1 VSWSAAFLDALAE
14 PTTSLD
20 FVVEYV
26 ETVDFGIAW
35 SAGSGVSPGVID
47 TTCYLAPDTVQVQGA
62 RMSPRG
68 WSATLGAFSLGLVG
82 DLATF
87 WSSVPRGAV
96 LRLRAAPIG
105 WPLADYQT
113 IAVGVF
119 WKASRQGRAPLW
131 TVEVR
136 DLLAGVLRPPTKTG
150 VPLFNGLSSTEVDS
164 GYTVG
169 DTTLRVLG
177 TSLFEKETSSLT
189 GGSATGAVQVTNGSG
204 DTFFLTYTGTA
215 TGPIRFTG
223 VSATGQFGT
232 TAHNAAVGSAVAE
245 VAYLHGHPLDIARR
259 ILTSSDGSNGG
270 WDRLPSTWGLRIRYT
285 LLDHTD
291 ITTHRDQV
299 MVPSSGSWVL
309 DIPETETQEDG
320 PGWLSGI
327 LSTLGVFVCQRQGL
341 LTVRPGQA
349 SITASYV
356 LDFDLTDA
364 DLLTDATI
372 EHDDYDTE
380 HAPEYD
386 STRVTSA
393 TSSTTSAGSAGVATL
408 PADDL
413 LDYDVSAYLFDNE
426 SACRSEIL
434 ARVTESAQRIPERVA
449 LSCTLRAAQLAP
461 GDVIRLTSAV
471 LSSRT
476 RPAGFLGSAVLVS
489 EVSTDWLSGV
499 VRLVLLCYPPT
510 DDR

>member
-20 FVVEYV
+20 FAVEYV

-96 LRLRAAPIG
+96 LKLRAAPVG

-119 WKASRQGRAPLW
+119 WKATRQGRAALW
-131 TVEVR
+131 SLEVR
-136 DLLAGVLRPPTKTG
+136 DILAGCLRPPTKTG
-150 VPLFNGLSSTEVDS
+150 VPLFNGLSSTTVAAT
-164 GYTVG
+164 YTAG
-169 DTTLRVLG
+169 DATLGVAG
-177 TSLFEKETSSLT
+177 TSLFERETSSLT
-189 GGSATGAVQVTNGSG
+189 GGSATGAVKVTNLSG
-204 DTFFLTYTGTA
+204 TAFFLTYTGTA
-215 TGPIRFTG
+215 TGPVRFTG
-223 VSATGQFGT
+223 VSSSAQFGT
-232 TAHNAAVGSAVAE
+232 TAATANVGSVVDE
-245 VAYLHGHPLDIARR
+245 VAYLYGHPLDIARR

-270 WDRLPSTWGLRIRYT
+270 WDRLPSTWGLRIAYT

-291 ITTHRDQV
+291 ITAHRDQV
-299 MVPSSGSWVL
+299 MVPLSGSWVL
-309 DIPETETQEDG
+309 DVPETETQEDG
-320 PGWLSGI
+320 PGWLIGI

-349 SITASYV
+349 SITAGYV
-356 LDFDLTDA
+356 SDFDLTDA

-386 STRVTSA
+386 ATRVRSA
-393 TSSTTSAGSAGVATL
+393 TGSTTSSGGPGVATL

-413 LDYDVSAYLFDNE
+413 LEYDASAYIFANE
-426 SACRSEIL
+426 SACRAEIL
-434 ARVTESAQRIPERVA
+434 ARVSESAQRVPERVA

-489 EVSTDWLSGV
+489 EVATDWLAGV
-499 VRLVLLCYPPT
+499 VRIVLLCYPPT